1 MATTSPNNISYP
13 TNADAQKTIENRIQ
27 DTANSVQTALN
38 TKANLAGAAFTGNV
52 EVSAS
57 GTLINGS
64 NGTSI
69 FASSSSGKVPVT
81 AKGAS
86 GQTANLQEW
95 QNSSAGVLS
104 SVNAS
109 GQVIAP
115 AIGLGGITAPGHKL
129 DSNGRIKLR
138 SDGGSSSGC
147 WFTGNDGTET
157 VFFGQLGN
165 TSSDAIGIYH
175 TGAWRFYTTATL
187 TTLINDTE
195 VQRWRGHL
203 DRSWDNY
210 PSITIFNTTDKGPQG
225 EFRLHGY
232 PGSNG
237 GDYSIVMRS
246 DGGYVSG
253 SDARRKSN
261 IEDISDALST
271 VCQLSGKRFN
281 IVNSE
286 GTVQE
291 DLSYEDTGKK
301 FGFLGQE
308 AIEVIP
314 EAVKFYPEAD
324 EPNEIGYASAYSV
337 DYASVVPLLVEA
349 IKELS
354 AKVTELESKL
364 PPS

>member
-13 TNADAQKTIENRIQ
+13 TNASAKKTIEGHLE
-27 DTANSVQTALN
+27 DTAASIQTALD
-38 TKANLAGAAFTGNV
+38 TKANLSGAVFTGNV
-52 EVSAS
+52 EISSS

-64 NGTSI
+64 NGTST
-69 FASSSSGKVPVT
+69 FTTNSSGKVPIV
-81 AKGAS
+81 AKGAF

-95 QNSSAGVLS
+95 QNSSASVLS
-104 SVNAS
+104 SVNTS

-115 AIGLGGITAPGHKL
+115 AIGLGGVTSPTQKL

-138 SDGGSSSGC
+138 SDGSVSSGC

-157 VFFGQLGN
+157 VFLGQMGN
-165 TSSDAIGIYH
+165 VSSDGFGIYH
-175 TGAWRFYTTATL
+175 SGAWRVYTTATL
-187 TTLINDTE
+187 TTLINDTQL
-195 VQRWRGHL
+195 QRWRGHL

-232 PGSNG
+232 PGDNG

-246 DGGYVSG
+246 DGGYVTG

-261 IEDISDALST
+261 IEEIQNALAT
-271 VCQLSGKRFN
+271 VEQLSGKRFN
-281 IVNSE
+281 IKNSE
-286 GTVQE
+286 GLEQE
-291 DLSYEDTGKK
+291 DLSAEASGKK

-314 EAVKFYPEAD
+314 EAVKFYPESN
-324 EPNEIGYASAYSV
+324 EPSENGYASAYSV

-354 AKVTELESKL
+354 AKVTELESRL
-364 PPS
+364 PSN

>member
-13 TNADAQKTIENRIQ
+13 TNADAQKTIEQRIQ
-27 DTANSVQTALN
+27 DTATSVQTALN
-38 TKANLAGAAFTGNV
+38 TKANLAGAVFTGNV

-57 GTLINGS
+57 GTYINGS
-64 NGTSI
+64 NGTAT
-69 FASSSSGKVPVT
+69 FATSSSGKVPLIT
-81 AKGAS
+81 QGTS

-95 QNSSAGVLS
+95 QNSSATVLS
-104 SVNAS
+104 SINTS
-109 GQVIAP
+109 GQLITP
-115 AIGLGGITAPGHKL
+115 NIGLGGITSPTQKL

-138 SDGGSSSGC
+138 SDGGSSAGC

-157 VFFGQLGN
+157 VFLGQLGN
-165 TSSDAIGIYH
+165 SSSDAFGLYH
-175 TGAWRFYTTATL
+175 TGAWRIYTTATL
-187 TTLINDTE
+187 TTLENDTDF
-195 VQRWRGHL
+195 VRWRGRM
-203 DRSWDNY
+203 DRAWDNY
-210 PSITIFNTTDKGPQG
+210 PSITIYNTTDKGPQG

-246 DGGYVSG
+246 DGGYVTG

-261 IEDISDALST
+261 IEDIQNALAT
-271 VCQLSGKRFN
+271 VEQLSGKRFN
-281 IVNSE
+281 IKNSE
-286 GTVQE
+286 GLEQE
-291 DLSYEDTGKK
+291 DLSAETSGKK

-324 EPNEIGYASAYSV
+324 EPSDNGYASAYSV

-364 PPS
+364 SSS